1 MGEFI
6 GVCIWSVPGLLLLGI
21 IVFFIVQ
28 CIRALNSVAE
38 LHNDLNK
45 IAEEIKFLRRGDDAI
60 ELNNMIQNNTEVY
73 TTNERRCRISYS
85 FLLDGQIAISSFVTT
100 LPPKIENDVNFF
112 DTIRSRVVENIDDNN
127 LDVDSYENIAVI
139 GWSFYD

>member
-1 MGEFI
+1 MENLFNEDFLFLVI
-6 GVCIWSVPGLLLLGI
+6 IIIFAILCVC
-21 IVFFIVQ
+21 
-28 CIRALNSVAE
+28 ALYSVAK
-38 LHNDLNK
+38 LHDDLNR
-45 IAEEIKFLRRGDDAI
+45 IAEEIKFLRRGDD
-60 ELNNMIQNNTEVY
+60 MIQNNTEVY
-73 TTNERRCRISYS
+73 TTNERKCRISYS

-112 DTIRSRVVENIDDNN
+112 DTIRSRVVKNIDDNN

>member
-1 MGEFI
+1 MENLFNEDFLFLAI
-6 GVCIWSVPGLLLLGI
+6 IIIFAILCVC
-21 IVFFIVQ
+21 
-28 CIRALNSVAE
+28 ALYSVAK
-38 LHNDLNK
+38 LHDDLNR
-45 IAEEIKFLRRGDDAI
+45 IAEEIKFLRREDD
-60 ELNNMIQNNTEVY
+60 MIQNNTEVY

>member
-1 MGEFI
+1 MENLFNEDFLFLVI
-6 GVCIWSVPGLLLLGI
+6 IIIFAILCVC
-21 IVFFIVQ
+21 
-28 CIRALNSVAE
+28 ALYSVAK
-38 LHNDLNK
+38 LHDDLNR
-45 IAEEIKFLRRGDDAI
+45 IAEEIKFLRREDD
-60 ELNNMIQNNTEVY
+60 MIQNNTEVY

>member
-1 MGEFI
+1 MENLFNEDFLFLVI
-6 GVCIWSVPGLLLLGI
+6 IIIFAILCVC
-21 IVFFIVQ
+21 
-28 CIRALNSVAE
+28 ALYSVAK
-38 LHNDLNK
+38 LHDDLNR
-45 IAEEIKFLRRGDDAI
+45 IAEEIKFLRRGDD
-60 ELNNMIQNNTEVY
+60 MIQNNTEVY

>member
-1 MGEFI
+1 MENLFNEDFLFLVI
-6 GVCIWSVPGLLLLGI
+6 IIIFAILCVC
-21 IVFFIVQ
+21 
-28 CIRALNSVAE
+28 ALYSVAK
-38 LHNDLNK
+38 LHDDLNR
-45 IAEEIKFLRRGDDAI
+45 IAEEIKFLRRVDD
-60 ELNNMIQNNTEVY
+60 MIQNNTEVY